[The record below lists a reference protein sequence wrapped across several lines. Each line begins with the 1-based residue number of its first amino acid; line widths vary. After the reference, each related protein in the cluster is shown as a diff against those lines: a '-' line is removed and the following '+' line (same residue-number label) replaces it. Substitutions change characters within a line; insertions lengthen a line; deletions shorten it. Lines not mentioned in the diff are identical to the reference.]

1 MNKFINQSSSKAHHK
16 DDADIFREQS
26 LRAIRRRKL
35 CSKYLPVLGI
45 DHISRCSGIICYLS
59 LCIWCLTP
67 NIYIKR

>member
-35 CSKYLPVLGI
+35 WSKYLFWVLTI
-45 DHISRCSGIICYLS
+45 LAVAVVLFAIYLCVFS
-59 LCIWCLTP
+59 V
-67 NIYIKR
+67 

>member
-35 CSKYLPVLGI
+35 WSKYLFWGL
-45 DHISRCSGIICYLS
+45 IIFAVAVALFAIYLCVFS
-59 LCIWCLTP
+59 V
-67 NIYIKR
+67 

>member
-35 CSKYLPVLGI
+35 WSKYLYWGLTIFAVAVALFAIYLCVLGV
-45 DHISRCSGIICYLS
+45 
-59 LCIWCLTP
+59 
-67 NIYIKR
+67 

>member
-35 CSKYLPVLGI
+35 WSKYLFWVLTILAVAVALFAIYLCVLGV
-45 DHISRCSGIICYLS
+45 
-59 LCIWCLTP
+59 
-67 NIYIKR
+67 

>member
-35 CSKYLPVLGI
+35 WSKYLFVGLTI
-45 DHISRCSGIICYLS
+45 LAVAMALFAIYL
-59 LCIWCLTP
+59 CVFGV
-67 NIYIKR
+67 

>member
-35 CSKYLPVLGI
+35 WSKYLFWVLTI
-45 DHISRCSGIICYLS
+45 LAVAVVLFAIYL
-59 LCIWCLTP
+59 CVFGV
-67 NIYIKR
+67 

>member
-35 CSKYLPVLGI
+35 WSKYLFWVLTI
-45 DHISRCSGIICYLS
+45 LAVAVVLFAIYL
-59 LCIWCLTP
+59 CVY
-67 NIYIKR
+67 NV

>member
-35 CSKYLPVLGI
+35 WSKYMFWGL
-45 DHISRCSGIICYLS
+45 IIFAVAVALFAIYL
-59 LCIWCLTP
+59 CVY
-67 NIYIKR
+67 NV

>member
-35 CSKYLPVLGI
+35 WSKYLFWGL
-45 DHISRCSGIICYLS
+45 IIFAVAVALFAIYL
-59 LCIWCLTP
+59 CVFGV
-67 NIYIKR
+67 

>member
-35 CSKYLPVLGI
+35 WSKYLFWVLTI
-45 DHISRCSGIICYLS
+45 FAVAVVLFAIYLCVFS
-59 LCIWCLTP
+59 V
-67 NIYIKR
+67 

>member
-35 CSKYLPVLGI
+35 WSKYLFWGLTILAVAVVLFAI
-45 DHISRCSGIICYLS
+45 YL
-59 LCIWCLTP
+59 CVFGV
-67 NIYIKR
+67 

>member
-35 CSKYLPVLGI
+35 WSKYLFWVLTI
-45 DHISRCSGIICYLS
+45 LAVAVALFAIYL
-59 LCIWCLTP
+59 CVFGV
-67 NIYIKR
+67 

>member
-35 CSKYLPVLGI
+35 WSKYLFWVLTILAVAVALFAIYLCVFGI
-45 DHISRCSGIICYLS
+45 
-59 LCIWCLTP
+59 
-67 NIYIKR
+67 

>member
-35 CSKYLPVLGI
+35 WSKYLFWVLTI
-45 DHISRCSGIICYLS
+45 FAVAVALFAIYLCVFS
-59 LCIWCLTP
+59 V
-67 NIYIKR
+67 

>member
-35 CSKYLPVLGI
+35 WSKYLFWVLTI
-45 DHISRCSGIICYLS
+45 LAVAMALFAIYL
-59 LCIWCLTP
+59 CVFGV
-67 NIYIKR
+67 

>member
-35 CSKYLPVLGI
+35 SSKYLFWVLTI
-45 DHISRCSGIICYLS
+45 LAVAVALFAIYL
-59 LCIWCLTP
+59 CVFGV
-67 NIYIKR
+67 